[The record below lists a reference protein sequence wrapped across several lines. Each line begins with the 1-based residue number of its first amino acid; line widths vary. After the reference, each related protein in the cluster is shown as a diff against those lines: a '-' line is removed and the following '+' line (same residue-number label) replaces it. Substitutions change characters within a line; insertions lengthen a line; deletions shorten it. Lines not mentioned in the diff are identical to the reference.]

1 MDNRR
6 LLLAV
11 VLSWIVVIA
20 WNHYFGPKP
29 PPPGTRPAVE
39 EMAPGESSASNRET
53 SKAEAHGVGV
63 ANGLVEKGPGSV
75 DEASEEREDVP
86 ETIVQATEE
95 SLVVVENERFLAS
108 FSNRGAQL
116 VSFRLKDHLDGEGEP
131 VEMVRARTGV
141 QFPFSLVGGGHEGLA
156 LNDALFAAREQTANG
171 GGEELHF
178 EYSGPLG
185 QATKSF
191 FFSGS
196 GVFRFEVEVEDERDW
211 SVFLGPG
218 ASNPT
223 AEQLKQ
229 PQFWRGG
236 VYSAGG
242 DREKVDARKAKEDER
257 ISTRGLSW
265 AALDDLYFLAAVMP
279 GEGAEEVIFRPFLV
293 AGPDSEAAELEV
305 LPQAEDLTAEQKDQ
319 PRAIGLLVRSRGD
332 RIEGESY
339 WGAKVYK
346 ELAALPLGLEQTVD
360 FGWFSFLARP
370 LQVALNWTYQN
381 VVPNYGWAIVLM
393 TLLIKL
399 LMLPLTH
406 HSMVS
411 SQKMQE
417 LNPKVQ
423 AIRSRFRSK
432 LKDRQGK
439 PNMDAQRK
447 MQDEIMGVY
456 KSEGVNPASGCIP
469 VVFQIPV
476 FFAFY
481 RLLGAAIELRHAPW
495 IGWIQDLSTLDP
507 FYVLPIVMFIT
518 QFIQQLRMPMG
529 ADPMQRRLFLM
540 MPFIFLFVFLKFP
553 SGLVLY
559 WLTNNVFG
567 IFQQEA
573 YKVWKR
579 KRAEAAQELKDA
591 GSSKRKSIKA

>member
-29 PPPGTRPAVE
+29 PPPGSSPVVE
-39 EMAPGESSASNRET
+39 EVASRESSPT
-53 SKAEAHGVGV
+53 YPDKAADNDHGVGF
-63 ANGLVEKGPGSV
+63 ANGLVEKGSPVPGEGETL
-75 DEASEEREDVP
+75 DEMAAPAIE
-86 ETIVQATEE
+86 ATAE
-95 SLVVVENERFLAS
+95 SFVSVENDRFRAE
-108 FSNRGAQL
+108 FSNRGARL
-116 VSFRLKDHLDGEGEP
+116 VSFRLKGHLDGEGEP
-131 VEMVRARTGV
+131 MEMVRERSGG
-141 QFPFSLVGGGHEGLA
+141 QYPFSLVGGEGEPLA
-156 LNDALFAAREQTANG
+156 LEDALFVPREQIRRD
-171 GGEELHF
+171 GGEEVHF

-185 QATKSF
+185 RATKSF
-191 FFSGS
+191 VFSKNGL
-196 GVFRFEVEVEDERDW
+196 FRFQVEVANERDW
-211 SVFLGPG
+211 SIFLGPG
-218 ASNPT
+218 AANPT
-223 AEQLKQ
+223 ALQLKQ

-236 VYSAGG
+236 VYFSGG

-257 ISTRGLSW
+257 LSARGVSW
-265 AALDDLYFLAAVMP
+265 AALDDLYFLTAVIP
-279 GEGAEEVIFRPFLV
+279 GEGVEEVIFRPYLV
-293 AGPDSEAAELEV
+293 GEPGTEGDEPRPLPAAD
-305 LPQAEDLTAEQKDQ
+305 ALTAEQKDQ
-319 PRAIGLLVRSRGD
+319 PRALALLLRSRG
-332 RIEGESY
+332 EAMAAESY

-346 ELAALPLGLEQTVD
+346 ELSGLPHGLEQTVD
-360 FGWFSFLARP
+360 FGFFSFLARP
-370 LQVALNWTYQN
+370 LQVALNWIYQN
-381 VVPNYGWAIVLM
+381 VVANYGWAIVLM

-411 SQKMQE
+411 SQKMQD

-423 AIRSRFRSK
+423 AIRARFRGK

-439 PNMDAQRK
+439 PNMEAQRK
-447 MQDEIMGVY
+447 MQDEIMGIY
-456 KSEGVNPASGCIP
+456 RSEGVNPASGCIP
-469 VVFQIPV
+469 VLFQIPV

-495 IGWIQDLSTLDP
+495 IGWIQDLSALDP
-507 FYVLPIVMFIT
+507 YYVLPIVMFAT

-559 WLTNNVFG
+559 WLTNNVFS

-573 YKVWKR
+573 YKVWKS
-579 KRAEAAQELKDA
+579 KRAAAAGELQNT